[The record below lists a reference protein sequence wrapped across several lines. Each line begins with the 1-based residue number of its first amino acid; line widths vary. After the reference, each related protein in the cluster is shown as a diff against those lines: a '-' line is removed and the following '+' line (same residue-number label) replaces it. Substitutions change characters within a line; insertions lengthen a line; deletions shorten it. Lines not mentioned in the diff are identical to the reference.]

1 MNATTACSTK
11 GTQRPHRDAVTPP
24 MSGPVRL
31 PICCTPNML
40 VICLPRLRCAPVSA
54 ITVMRLSIHI
64 CSPQPP
70 KNRQEVEALKE
81 VKKTIHQ
88 KHPNDGKVFFGFDEY
103 KESLL
108 SETNKDDCPKATV
121 YNWLKRLKEWGYIV
135 NPYEGVW
142 KIIPETLEDV
152 SS

>member
-1 MNATTACSTK
+1 MTVFKIIEMSLACI
-11 GTQRPHRDAVTPP
+11 
-24 MSGPVRL
+24 L
-31 PICCTPNML
+31 CCMVFRYL
-40 VICLPRLRCAPVSA
+40 L
-54 ITVMRLSIHI
+54 
-64 CSPQPP
+64 
-70 KNRQEVEALKE
+70 NRQEVEALKE
-81 VKKTIHQ
+81 VKKTIHK